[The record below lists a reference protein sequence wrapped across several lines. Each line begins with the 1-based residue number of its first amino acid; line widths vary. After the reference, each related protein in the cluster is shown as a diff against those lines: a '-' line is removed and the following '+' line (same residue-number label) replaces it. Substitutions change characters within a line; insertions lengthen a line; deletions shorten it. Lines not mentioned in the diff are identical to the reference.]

1 RVDELGRRGVDV
13 DRLQQRLDEV
23 AATVPD
29 TAGLQAEL
37 ARFAVRVESSE
48 IDAQAARDQAA
59 HLDDRH
65 QRVSPPLTN
74 PLAELGREI
83 DSLATTETTSAVEV
97 DDAVIES
104 LRSGQVRLAT
114 EQARYEI
121 SVRVDLAL
129 LAEQVRQLRGR
140 S

>member
-1 RVDELGRRGVDV
+1 MRGVDV

-29 TAGLQAEL
+29 TTGLQAEL

-59 HLDDRH
+59 HLDDRL
-65 QRVSPPLTN
+65 QSVSTQLTN
-74 PLAELGREI
+74 QLAELGREI
-83 DSLATTETTSAVEV
+83 DSLATSETTSAVEV
-97 DDAVIES
+97 DDAVIQS

-121 SVRVDLAL
+121 SFREDLAL

>member
-1 RVDELGRRGVDV
+1 MSNS
-13 DRLQQRLDEV
+13 
-23 AATVPD
+23 
-29 TAGLQAEL
+29 
-37 ARFAVRVESSE
+37 VRVESSE

-59 HLDDRH
+59 HLDDRL
-65 QRVSPPLTN
+65 QSVSTQLTN
-74 PLAELGREI
+74 QLAELGREI
-83 DSLATTETTSAVEV
+83 DSLATSETTSAVEV
-97 DDAVIES
+97 DDAVIQS

-121 SVRVDLAL
+121 SFREDLAL